1 MSYNI
6 TNTDYSK
13 ILKYYKLKIPKNK
26 KTLKHVAENTL
37 SKKLCSCIKK
47 IDTFKNKKAFKKTES
62 SAIAICTAS
71 IFNRKGLER
80 RKFTCKNKMKTKFTK
95 SVKKLKII

>member
-26 KTLKHVAENTL
+26 KTLKLVAEDIL
-37 SKKLCSCIKK
+37 AKKLCGCIKK
-47 IDTFKNKKAFKKTES
+47 IDTFKNKKSES
-62 SAIAICTAS
+62 SAIAICTNS
-71 IFNRKGLER
+71 IFSKKGLKR
-80 RKFTCKNKMKTKFTK
+80 GKFTCKNKMKTKFTK
-95 SVKKLKII
+95 IVKK